1 MNIGHWESQSLKRRQ
16 WIKIARGAGSH
27 QLKNSRVDK
36 FLFTSYPMNL
46 LVATVNISM
55 LFI

>member
-16 WIKIARGAGSH
+16 WTKIPRGSGGH
-27 QLKNSRVDK
+27 QVKNSRLDQ

-46 LVATVNISM
+46 LVASVNISM